1 MIRHGLFIFLIIY
14 FLLTASCSTKIIS
27 NNYYQE
33 QKENLDNIE
42 RSYEKLNPINPF
54 SLAFTDKEFRIISL
68 EMISDTLTR
77 IYEFN
82 VSEKRLADTLLKY
95 NYDTAGIYYLLRKMQ
110 QTKVTWINNFD
121 YYVND
126 QPQQLIILS
135 IKPVTIRYIFSPPKY
150 IALAYFRTEQF
161 FDEKGRLLDSR
172 RTKQLR
178 KIKGQVFYKI
188 TDRIC
193 YTITEKYR

>member
-1 MIRHGLFIFLIIY
+1 MIRYLLFFLI
-14 FLLTASCSTKIIS
+14 FSSLLISCSTKIVS

-33 QKENLDNIE
+33 HKESVDSIE
-42 RSYEKLNPINPF
+42 RRYERLNATRPF
-54 SLAFTDKEFRIISL
+54 SLAFTDKDFTIVSI

-82 VSEKRLADTLLKY
+82 INERRLVDTLRKY
-95 NYDTAGIYYLLRKMQ
+95 NYDITGIYYLIEKMQ
-110 QTKVTWINNFD
+110 LTKVTWINTFD

-135 IKPVTIRYIFSPPKY
+135 IRPVTIRYLFSQPKY
-150 IALAYFRTEQF
+150 IALAYFRTPQS

-178 KIKGQVFYKI
+178 KIKGQVFYRI

-193 YTITEKYR
+193 YTIMQKYR

>member
-1 MIRHGLFIFLIIY
+1 MIRSLIFFSSIS
-14 FLLTASCSTKIIS
+14 FLLLSCSTKIVS
-27 NNYYQE
+27 TNYYQE
-33 QKENLDNIE
+33 HKGIVDSIE
-42 RSYEKLNPINPF
+42 RHYERLNPRNHF
-54 SLAFTDKEFRIISL
+54 SLAFTDKEFSIVSL
-68 EMISDTLTR
+68 EMITDTLTR

-82 VSEKRLADTLLKY
+82 VNDQKLADTLKKY
-95 NYDTAGIYYLLRKMQ
+95 NYDSAGVYYLVRKMKEA
-110 QTKVTWINNFD
+110 KVTWINSFD

-135 IKPVTIRYIFSPPKY
+135 IKPKTIRYIFSPPKY
-150 IALAYFRTEQF
+150 IALSYFRTPQY
-161 FDEKGRLLDSR
+161 FDEKGRLLDGR
-172 RTKQLR
+172 RTKEVR

>member
-1 MIRHGLFIFLIIY
+1 MIRCYIFFSIIQ
-14 FLLTASCSTKIIS
+14 FALSSCSTKIVS

-33 QKENLDNIE
+33 HKGTVDSIE
-42 RSYEKLNPINPF
+42 RRYEKLNPQKPF
-54 SLAFTDKEFRIISL
+54 SLAYTDKKFNIISV

-82 VSEKRLADTLLKY
+82 IHEKRLADTLLKY
-95 NYDTAGIYYLLRKMQ
+95 NYDTAGIYYLVRKMQ
-110 QTKVTWINNFD
+110 EAKVTWINSFD

-135 IKPVTIRYIFSPPKY
+135 IKPKTVRYIFSPPKY
-150 IALAYFRTEQF
+150 IALSYFRTPQY
-161 FDEKGRLLDSR
+161 FDEKGRLLDGR
-172 RTKQLR
+172 RTKEVR

>member
-1 MIRHGLFIFLIIY
+1 MIRHLSNLLIIFL
-14 FLLTASCSTKIIS
+14 FFAASCSTKIIS
-27 NNYYQE
+27 TNIYQD
-33 QKENLDNIE
+33 QKEELDNIE
-42 RSYEKLNPINPF
+42 RRYEKLNPTNHF
-54 SLAFTDKEFRIISL
+54 SLAFTDKKFTIVSL
-68 EMISDTLTR
+68 EMITDTLTR

-82 VSEKRLADTLLKY
+82 VNEQRLADTLLTY
-95 NYDTAGIYYLLRKMQ
+95 SYDTAGIYYLIRKMQ
-110 QTKVTWINNFD
+110 ETKVTWINSFD

-135 IKPVTIRYIFSPPKY
+135 LKPKTIRYIFSPPKY
-150 IALAYFRTEQF
+150 IALAYFRTTQF

-172 RTKQLR
+172 RTKQVR

-193 YTITEKYR
+193 YTITDKYR

>member
-1 MIRHGLFIFLIIY
+1 MIRWLLSFLI
-14 FLLTASCSTKIIS
+14 FSLLLTSCSTKIVS

-33 QKENLDNIE
+33 HKGTVDSIE
-42 RSYEKLNPINPF
+42 RRYERLNAINPF
-54 SLAFTDKEFRIISL
+54 SLAFTDKKLNIISL

-82 VSEKRLADTLLKY
+82 INEKRLADTLIKY
-95 NYDTAGIYYLLRKMQ
+95 HYDTTGIFYLIRKMQ
-110 QTKVTWINNFD
+110 LTKVTWINSFD
-121 YYVND
+121 YYFND
-126 QPQQLIILS
+126 QPRQLIILS
-135 IKPVTIRYIFSPPKY
+135 IKPVTIRYLFSPPKY
-150 IALAYFRTEQF
+150 IALAYFRNAQS

-178 KIKGQVFYKI
+178 KIKGQVFYRI

-193 YTITEKYR
+193 YTVMEKYR

>member
-1 MIRHGLFIFLIIY
+1 MIRCLILFSIISLLLI
-14 FLLTASCSTKIIS
+14 SCSTKIVS

-33 QKENLDNIE
+33 HKGTVDSIE
-42 RSYEKLNPINPF
+42 KRYEKLNPLKPF
-54 SLAFTDKEFRIISL
+54 SLAYTDKNLTIVSL

-82 VSEKRLADTLLKY
+82 INEKRLADTLLKY
-95 NYDTAGIYYLLRKMQ
+95 HYDTGGIYYLIRKMKDS
-110 QTKVTWINNFD
+110 KVTWLNSFD

-135 IKPVTIRYIFSPPKY
+135 IKPVTIRYFFSPPKY
-150 IALAYFRTEQF
+150 IALAYFRTAQY
-161 FDEKGRLLDSR
+161 FDEKGRLLDGR
-172 RTKQLR
+172 RTKQVR
-178 KIKGQVFYKI
+178 KIKDQTFYKI

>member
-1 MIRHGLFIFLIIY
+1 MTRFLFIISIIS
-14 FLLTASCSTKIIS
+14 LLTAASCSTKIIS

-42 RSYEKLNPINPF
+42 DRYEKLNPVNPF
-54 SLAFTDKEFRIISL
+54 SLAFTDKEFSIISL

-82 VSEKRLADTLLKY
+82 VNEQRLTDTLLKY
-95 NYDTAGIYYLLRKMQ
+95 NYDTAGVYYLIRKMQ
-110 QTKVTWINNFD
+110 ETKVTWINNFD

-135 IKPVTIRYIFSPPKY
+135 IKPKTIRYIFSPPKY
-150 IALAYFRTEQF
+150 IALAYFRTAQF
-161 FDEKGRLLDSR
+161 FDEKGRLLDGR
-172 RTKQLR
+172 RTKQFR
-178 KIKGQVFYKI
+178 KIKGQVFYEI

>member
-1 MIRHGLFIFLIIY
+1 MIRYILIILINCS
-14 FLLTASCSTKIIS
+14 LLTISCSTKIVSTNI
-27 NNYYQE
+27 YQE
-33 QKENLDNIE
+33 QKENLNKIE
-42 RSYEKLNPINPF
+42 NRYEKLNPTNHF
-54 SLAFTDKEFRIISL
+54 SLAYTDKKFNIISL

-82 VSEKRLADTLLKY
+82 INESRLADTLIKY
-95 NYDTAGIYYLLRKMQ
+95 NYDTAGIYFLIRKMRES
-110 QTKVTWINNFD
+110 KVTWINSFD

-126 QPQQLIILS
+126 QPQQMIILS
-135 IKPVTIRYIFSPPKY
+135 LKPVTIRYIFSPPKY
-150 IALAYFRTEQF
+150 VALAYFRTAQS

-172 RTKQLR
+172 RTKQVR

>member
-1 MIRHGLFIFLIIY
+1 MTCRLIFISIILFV
-14 FLLTASCSTKIIS
+14 LTSCSTKIVS

-33 QKENLDNIE
+33 QKGTVDSIE
-42 RSYEKLNPINPF
+42 RRYEKLNPLNPF
-54 SLAFTDKEFRIISL
+54 SLAYTDKKFNIISM

-82 VSEKRLADTLLKY
+82 VNDQRFADTLLKY
-95 NYDTAGIYYLLRKMQ
+95 NYDTAGVFYLIRKMKGS
-110 QTKVTWINNFD
+110 KVTWINSFD

-135 IKPVTIRYIFSPPKY
+135 IKPRTIRYIFSPPRY
-150 IALAYFRTEQF
+150 IALAYFRTNQF
-161 FDEKGRLLDSR
+161 FDEKGRLLDGR
-172 RTKQLR
+172 RTKEVR

-193 YTITEKYR
+193 YTITDKYR

>member
-1 MIRHGLFIFLIIY
+1 MIRHLFIILIICS
-14 FLLTASCSTKIIS
+14 LLSASCSTKIVSTNI
-27 NNYYQE
+27 YQE
-33 QKENLDNIE
+33 QKENLNKIE
-42 RSYEKLNPINPF
+42 SRYEKLNPTNHF
-54 SLAFTDKEFRIISL
+54 SLAYTDKKFNIISL

-82 VSEKRLADTLLKY
+82 INERRLADTLIKY
-95 NYDTAGIYYLLRKMQ
+95 NYDTAGIYFLIRKMQ
-110 QTKVTWINNFD
+110 QSKVTWINSFD

-150 IALAYFRTEQF
+150 VALAYFRTNQS
-161 FDEKGRLLDSR
+161 FDEKGRLLDNR
-172 RTKQLR
+172 RTKQVR
-178 KIKGQVFYKI
+178 KIKDQVFYKI

-193 YTITEKYR
+193 YTITDKYR

>member
-1 MIRHGLFIFLIIY
+1 MIRHLSVIFIFCS
-14 FLLTASCSTKIIS
+14 LLTASCSTKIIS
-27 NNYYQE
+27 TNIYQE
-33 QKENLDNIE
+33 QKENLNNIE
-42 RSYEKLNPINPF
+42 SRYEKLNPANQF
-54 SLAFTDKEFRIISL
+54 SLAFTDKEFQIVSL
-68 EMISDTLTR
+68 EMITDTLTR

-82 VSEKRLADTLLKY
+82 INEQRFTDTLFKY
-95 NYDTAGIYYLLRKMQ
+95 GYDTAGVYYLIRRMQ
-110 QTKVTWINNFD
+110 QSKVTWINSFD

-135 IKPVTIRYIFSPPKY
+135 LKPKTIRYIFSPPKY
-150 IALAYFRTEQF
+150 IALAYFRTSQF

-172 RTKQLR
+172 RTKQVR

-193 YTITEKYR
+193 YTITDKYR

>member
-1 MIRHGLFIFLIIY
+1 MIRNLPIILITCL
-14 FLLTASCSTKIIS
+14 LLTGSCSTKIIS
-27 NNYYQE
+27 TNIYQE

-42 RSYEKLNPINPF
+42 RRYEKINPINPF
-54 SLAFTDKEFRIISL
+54 SLAFTDKDFNIISL
-68 EMISDTLTR
+68 EMLSDTLTR

-82 VSEKRLADTLLKY
+82 VTEKRLADTLLKY
-95 NYDTAGIYYLLRKMQ
+95 NYDTAGIYYLIKKMQ
-110 QTKVTWINNFD
+110 ETKVTWINNFD

-150 IALAYFRTEQF
+150 IALAYFRAPQF

>member
-1 MIRHGLFIFLIIY
+1 MIRHLSNLLIIFL
-14 FLLTASCSTKIIS
+14 FFAASCSTKIIS
-27 NNYYQE
+27 TNIYQD
-33 QKENLDNIE
+33 QKEELDNIE
-42 RSYEKLNPINPF
+42 RRYEKLNPTNHF
-54 SLAFTDKEFRIISL
+54 SLAFTDKKFTIVSL
-68 EMISDTLTR
+68 EMITDTLTR

-82 VSEKRLADTLLKY
+82 VNEQRLADTLVKF
-95 NYDTAGIYYLLRKMQ
+95 NYDTAGIYYLIRKMQ
-110 QTKVTWINNFD
+110 QTKVTWINSFD

-135 IKPVTIRYIFSPPKY
+135 LKPVTIRYIFSPPKY
-150 IALAYFRTEQF
+150 VALAYFRTTQF

-172 RTKQLR
+172 RTKQVR
-178 KIKGQVFYKI
+178 KIKGQVFYRI

>member
-1 MIRHGLFIFLIIY
+1 MIRHLSNLLIIFL
-14 FLLTASCSTKIIS
+14 FFAASCSTKIIS
-27 NNYYQE
+27 TNIYQD
-33 QKENLDNIE
+33 QKEELDNIE
-42 RSYEKLNPINPF
+42 RRYEKLNPTNHF
-54 SLAFTDKEFRIISL
+54 SLAFTDKKFTIVSL
-68 EMISDTLTR
+68 EMITDTLTR

-82 VSEKRLADTLLKY
+82 VNEQRLADTLVKF
-95 NYDTAGIYYLLRKMQ
+95 NYDTAGIYYLIRKMQ
-110 QTKVTWINNFD
+110 QTKVTWINSFD

-135 IKPVTIRYIFSPPKY
+135 LKPVTIRYIFSPPKY
-150 IALAYFRTEQF
+150 VALAYFRTTQF

-172 RTKQLR
+172 RTNQFR
-178 KIKGQVFYKI
+178 KIKGQVFYRI

>member
-1 MIRHGLFIFLIIY
+1 MIRNLFIFLIIY
-14 FLLTASCSTKIIS
+14 PLLTASCSTKIIS

-33 QKENLDNIE
+33 QKENLDKIE
-42 RSYEKLNPINPF
+42 GRYEKLNPVNPF
-54 SLAFTDKEFRIISL
+54 SLAFTDKDFSIISL

-82 VSEKRLADTLLKY
+82 VNEQRLADTLLKY
-95 NYDTAGIYYLLRKMQ
+95 NYDTAGIYYLIRKMQ
-110 QTKVTWINNFD
+110 ETKVTWINNFD

-150 IALAYFRTEQF
+150 IALAYFRTAQF

>member
-1 MIRHGLFIFLIIY
+1 MIGYLSIILLICT
-14 FLLTASCSTKIIS
+14 LLTASCSTKIIS
-27 NNYYQE
+27 TNIYQE

-42 RSYEKLNPINPF
+42 SRYEKLNPANHF
-54 SLAFTDKEFRIISL
+54 SLAFTDKKFNIVSL
-68 EMISDTLTR
+68 EMITDTLTR

-82 VSEKRLADTLLKY
+82 VNEQRLADTLRKY
-95 NYDTAGIYYLLRKMQ
+95 SYDTAGIYYLIRKMQ
-110 QTKVTWINNFD
+110 QTKVTWINSFD

-135 IKPVTIRYIFSPPKY
+135 LKPVTIRYIFSPPKY
-150 IALAYFRTEQF
+150 VALAYFRTTQF

-172 RTKQLR
+172 RTKQVR

-193 YTITEKYR
+193 YTITDKYR